1 MPAIFKKD
9 IEKKKKR
16 NNWIGT
22 ILIIIIYDILLILY
36 DILLI
41 IYDILLILLYSIIYN
56 ILHLTYF
63 FRLIHNFTKNLA

>member
-9 IEKKKKR
+9 IEKKR
-16 NNWIGT
+16 RSNWIGT
-22 ILIIIIYDILLILY
+22 ILIIIIY